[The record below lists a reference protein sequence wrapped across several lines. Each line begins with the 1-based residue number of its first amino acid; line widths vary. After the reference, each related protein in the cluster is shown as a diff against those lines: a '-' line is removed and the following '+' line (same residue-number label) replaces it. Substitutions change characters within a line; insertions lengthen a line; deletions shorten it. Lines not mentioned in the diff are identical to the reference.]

1 MIFTYYL
8 LLFLFS
14 CCVLGPKTVKLF
26 SNKEH
31 MGVRYSFTN
40 FVCHMIQLVA
50 DCLLMTVMSMIFPQ
64 VMWQICL
71 KKTLR

>member
-1 MIFTYYL
+1 M
-8 LLFLFS
+8 
-14 CCVLGPKTVKLF
+14 KLF

-31 MGVRYSFTN
+31 MGFRYSFTN